1 MIAGKLQSGFSKIH
15 PLVRITSL
23 YFIFWLLIFNLGR
36 IVFILYQHEKIN
48 GAGIT
53 EQAYSGISGFRV
65 DLATAAYFVIPVL
78 LFTYFASW
86 GMSRFWS
93 RLVNGLSVFLLAI
106 SCIIHI
112 AELPLYT
119 EWNQKL
125 NYKAIWFL
133 QNPAEVYHTAS
144 TLQLIGG
151 LIGIVL
157 FFIFGLRLLRFIPNA
172 EHVNWNKGKRASHSL
187 VFIALLF
194 PLLLAAR
201 GGWAPE

>member
-48 GAGIT
+48 GEGIT

-65 DLATAAYFVIPVL
+65 DFATAAYFVLPVL
-78 LFTYFASW
+78 LFTYLATW
-86 GMSRFWS
+86 GASRFWS
-93 RLVNGLSVFLLAI
+93 RVCIVFSLFLL
-106 SCIIHI
+106 SLTCIIHI

-125 NYKAIWFL
+125 NFKALWFL
-133 QNPAEVYHTAS
+133 QNPSEVYHTAS
-144 TLQLIGG
+144 AMQLIGG
-151 LIGIVL
+151 LTGIVL
-157 FFIFGLRLLRFIPNA
+157 FFFVGLRMHRFIPKA
-172 EHVNWNKGKRASHSL
+172 EQINWKSGKRLVHSL
-187 VFIALLF
+187 VFLMLL
-194 PLLLAAR
+194 
-201 GGWAPE
+201 